1 MWARPYPAV
10 HVDGASLR
18 PGYALTVAE
27 QGSTSRTRRLTNR
40 GAATRAR
47 IVASASELM
56 FAQGV
61 APTTLDEV
69 MAASGTGKSQFYQ
82 HFSDKT
88 DLVREVVA
96 FRANEVLERE
106 RGYLDRVDTLAGLDR
121 WRIAVVQ
128 RVAMRHGSY
137 GCQLG
142 SLASELADQDE
153 DARVA
158 LADHFASW
166 ETLLEAALQ
175 RMIDKQVLRDTAD
188 PRALATGIMA
198 ALQGGYLL
206 AQIAKDAA
214 PMHTALEMAFDRV
227 RAFAVPR

>member
-1 MWARPYPAV
+1 
-10 HVDGASLR
+10 
-18 PGYALTVAE
+18 VAE
-27 QGSTSRTRRLTNR
+27 QGSTSGTRRLTSR

-47 IVASASELM
+47 IVESASELM

-61 APTTLDEV
+61 TPTTLDEV

-96 FRANEVLERE
+96 FRATQVLERE
-106 RGYLDRVDTLAGLDR
+106 RGYLERVDTLSGLDR

-128 RVAMRHGSY
+128 RVTTRRGAY
-137 GCQLG
+137 GCELG
-142 SLASELADQDE
+142 SLASELADHDE

-158 LADHFASW
+158 LAQHFATW
-166 ETLLEAALQ
+166 EALIVAALE
-175 RMIDKQVLRDTAD
+175 RMRDKHVLRAD
-188 PRALATGIMA
+188 SDPQILATGIMA
-198 ALQGGYLL
+198 SLQGGYLL
-206 AQIAKDAA
+206 AQMAKDAR

-227 RAFAVPR
+227 RSFAASG